1 MVKTAL
7 SPSDDVQDH
16 DGVLFEP
23 DDEQNY
29 DWVNFDPVEG
39 AWPEWLWER
48 SGTTLSAEDRRQLWG
63 DLGETVAT
71 PRHLLLVKES
81 D

>member
-1 MVKTAL
+1 MGKTTL
-7 SPSDDVQDH
+7 RQSDDVQDY
-16 DGVLFEP
+16 DGINFDP

-48 SGTTLSAEDRRQLWG
+48 PSTTLSAEDRRQLWG
-63 DLGETVAT
+63 DLGEIVAV
-71 PRHLLLVKES
+71 PRHLLLVK
-81 D
+81 DRD